1 MKAIIFV
8 LLVFL
13 IFSSVATAE
22 ELKKDGQTYYMQNT
36 TSNLLQLNQK
46 LVEFGGSLIFSP
58 EEQSELSE
66 IINDDNTAQILNTQK
81 KLLASSNLS
90 EVNIKS
96 YGSAYQSNYMEQTYQ
111 DTIDAQEVVSMKTA
125 FHSFDF
131 LIRQYSKAEGMIEQ
145 LAGNKTA

>member
-22 ELKKDGQTYYMQNT
+22 ELKKDGQTYYMQNA

-58 EEQSELSE
+58 EEQGELSE

-90 EVNIKS
+90 EVNVKS

-111 DTIDAQEVVSMKTA
+111 DTIDAQEAVSMKTT

-131 LIRQYSKAEGMIEQ
+131 LIRQYAKAEGMIEQ